1 MTGFD
6 MDFALTIAIGGLG
19 AVFLI
24 LIVLSFAIGITRRF
38 SEWIDRTQAS
48 GNSK

>member
-6 MDFALTIAIGGLG
+6 MGFALTIAVGGLG
-19 AVFLI
+19 VVFLI

-38 SEWIDRTQAS
+38 SEWIDKKQAS
-48 GNSK
+48 GNN

>member
-6 MDFALTIAIGGLG
+6 TDFALTIAIGGLG
-19 AVFLI
+19 VVFLI

-38 SEWIDRTQAS
+38 SEWIDKKQAS
-48 GNSK
+48 GNN